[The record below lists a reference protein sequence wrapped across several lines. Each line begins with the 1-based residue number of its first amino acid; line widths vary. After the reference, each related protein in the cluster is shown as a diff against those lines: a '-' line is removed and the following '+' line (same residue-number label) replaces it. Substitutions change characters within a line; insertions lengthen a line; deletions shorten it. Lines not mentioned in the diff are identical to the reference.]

1 MKVGIGAGHI
11 PAWTLQDRMR
21 KARESAGLDQVQF
34 GAQLGVSRISVSS
47 WERGRSEPRPVILMA
62 WAMATGVDLDW
73 LIGETNDQRDT
84 PQAAAPHPVTDAA
97 AADDEQPATKELT
110 GTNHSHLDTISPI
123 SQNRKPFGTAKPAPA
138 KSTIQASPIFT
149 PEQDAAGH
157 LETSPP
163 DSGAQQDTPT
173 TPTSRLPMQPEVTLT
188 EPDPTPMPV
197 SDKKQSKT
205 DATTDIRA
213 HGMEIPDSVW
223 EQTNLA
229 AAVANVD
236 FLKSSRQNL
245 ARNTYISIA
254 VEAEIKYISDTY
266 LSVKPV
272 EPLTTAYRT
281 GRAPGPRIASQASTK
296 RSLRLSKDLWDR
308 ARRAQ
313 QIACAHD
320 LAQYPTLVAFVTTA
334 LARYSAAILKTK
346 AS

>member
-1 MKVGIGAGHI
+1 
-11 PAWTLQDRMR
+11 
-21 KARESAGLDQVQF
+21 
-34 GAQLGVSRISVSS
+34 
-47 WERGRSEPRPVILMA
+47 
-62 WAMATGVDLDW
+62 
-73 LIGETNDQRDT
+73 
-84 PQAAAPHPVTDAA
+84 
-97 AADDEQPATKELT
+97 
-110 GTNHSHLDTISPI
+110 
-123 SQNRKPFGTAKPAPA
+123 
-138 KSTIQASPIFT
+138 
-149 PEQDAAGH
+149 
-157 LETSPP
+157 
-163 DSGAQQDTPT
+163 
-173 TPTSRLPMQPEVTLT
+173 MQPEVTLT